1 MKKSTLNSVLSVL
14 FLLATVMF
22 LSLSWNSAEKKY
34 ESSRTIPGFI
44 EKASDVASIKS
55 QAEKLVSGLENNAE
69 LPVKVPTAKLNKE
82 NPFTP
87 AE

>member
-14 FLLATVMF
+14 FFVATILF
-22 LSLSWNSAEKKY
+22 LSLSWNSAEKTY
-34 ESSRTIPGFI
+34 ESSKTAPGFV
-44 EKASDVASIKS
+44 EKASNVSLIKS
-55 QAEKLVSGLENNAE
+55 EAEKLVSGLENNAE
-69 LPVKVPTAKLNKE
+69 LPVTVPTAKLNKE